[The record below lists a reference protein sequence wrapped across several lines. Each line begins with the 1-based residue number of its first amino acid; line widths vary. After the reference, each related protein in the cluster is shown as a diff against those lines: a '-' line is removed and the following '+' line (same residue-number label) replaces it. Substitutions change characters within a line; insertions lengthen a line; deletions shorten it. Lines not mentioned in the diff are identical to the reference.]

1 MHDATPGIDA
11 LHEQREALNRRIGEA
26 KIRGESIAELI
37 EESRALSAKI
47 RELTAATSTARQ
59 ETAEA
64 AAAFSTSVLTSASE
78 VDALRDEWRALLLSA
93 STIASPFMTWEWMM
107 SWYETY
113 EDHGSIRCITVRARD
128 GRLIGILPL
137 FLSLR
142 PDRNL
147 SKRQIGFAS
156 TYGHSW
162 GFDLVMLCASDDCG
176 MVGEATL
183 QYLESIRD
191 EWDCVKLLRMP
202 ADPQGI
208 LKMAQHLTRDG
219 CLTLIRAGVAAP
231 VVPLP
236 KDPER
241 VVEGLSSRK
250 LRSTV
255 RQAQQRLDSE
265 QPQHRFA
272 CITDPDE
279 ITRNLDEYVRLNI
292 RRRAA
297 GHSPSRFLNADCRLF
312 LERSTRRLAEAGWLK
327 LMTLS
332 IGPRIIG
339 IEPFLV
345 YRDRVYLLS
354 PAWAPE
360 YARHSPSH
368 LLFVQAMRE
377 GVQEGASE
385 ANFLA
390 VGEHYKTQYTRE
402 LRSRLDVI
410 VAPSRRGMAR
420 LLFGEI
426 GAAALRRLNSKL
438 RPSRE

>member
-1 MHDATPGIDA
+1 MLSTPIAGARNMHDATPGIDA

-191 EWDCVKLLRMP
+191 EWDCV
-202 ADPQGI
+202 
-208 LKMAQHLTRDG
+208 
-219 CLTLIRAGVAAP
+219 
-231 VVPLP
+231 
-236 KDPER
+236 
-241 VVEGLSSRK
+241 RK